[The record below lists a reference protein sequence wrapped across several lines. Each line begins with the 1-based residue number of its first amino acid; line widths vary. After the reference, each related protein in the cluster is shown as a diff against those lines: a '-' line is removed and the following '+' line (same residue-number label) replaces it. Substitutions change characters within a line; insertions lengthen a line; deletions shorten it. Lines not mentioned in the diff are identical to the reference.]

1 MLLHL
6 ALASV
11 SCVLVTAC
19 VANKDREQTQ
29 KFTDAKAAN
38 NIQLSSNIP
47 NSKKQNSNSST
58 EENKQSITTE
68 FLCTKEP
75 EQGNNISRANSP
87 RSSDNCMTLTPTQKT
102 NKLGNPLYELNLYA
116 DGKLFKT
123 YEVVTG
129 RSKTQ
134 NRDRNKAGTEA
145 PLPDGSYRVASSTIP
160 GTHPEVGGR
169 FLPIQPLF
177 STGRSALGIH
187 YDPSF
192 EKNNGEDGTSGC
204 IALTNKSDFNEVLEY
219 IRTYQPQD
227 LEVSIQNQFNIYT
240 QGR

>member
-19 VANKDREQTQ
+19 VANNDREQTQ

-47 NSKKQNSNSST
+47 NPKKPNSSSSS
-58 EENKQSITTE
+58 EENKQPIQTE
-68 FLCTKEP
+68 FLLTKESG
-75 EQGNNISRANSP
+75 QGNNISRLNSP
-87 RSSDNCMTLTPTQKT
+87 RASSYMALTPTEKT
-102 NKLGNPLYELNLYA
+102 NKLGNPLYELNLYVN
-116 DGKLFKT
+116 GELFQT
-123 YEVVTG
+123 YKVVTG
-129 RSKTQ
+129 RHNTQ

-145 PLPDGSYRVASSTIP
+145 PLPDGKYQVVSSTIP

-169 FLPIQPLF
+169 FLPIYPLF
-177 STGRSALGIH
+177 PTGRSALGIH

-192 EKNNGEDGTSGC
+192 EEDNGEDGTSGC
-204 IALTNKSDFNEVLEY
+204 IALTNKSDFDKVLEY
-219 IRTYQPQD
+219 IRIYQPQY

-240 QGR
+240 QER

>member
-19 VANKDREQTQ
+19 VANNEREQTQ

-47 NSKKQNSNSST
+47 NSKKQNSSSINV
-58 EENKQSITTE
+58 ENKQPIQTE
-68 FLCTKEP
+68 FPAIKESG
-75 EQGNNISRANSP
+75 QASNISCTNSL
-87 RSSDNCMTLTPTQKT
+87 RSSINYMTLTPTENK
-102 NKLGNPLYELNLYA
+102 NKLDNPLYKLDLCVN
-116 DGKLFKT
+116 GKSVGT
-123 YEVVTG
+123 YKVVTG

-204 IALTNKSDFNEVLEY
+204 IALTKKSDFDEVLEY
-219 IRTYQPQD
+219 IRTYQLQY

-240 QGR
+240 QRR